1 MSKNLDRPLNN
12 CVNNIK
18 NLGEY
23 IDWHQS
29 LNFDETY
36 DIYPKLADPSVTSFL
51 PMGKIDLPEL
61 ITDDGRG
68 FKPDFRGTLS
78 QYTVLEDESLL
89 KWAAEKFP
97 KLKFLKCR
105 MQVQKPGE
113 AVRAHLDLLGD
124 YLKNVSVKMPWIR
137 KTKHSFKNPRID
149 IHQYIIACD
158 DQVEGQVFGFENPGP
173 WQWKKG
179 DYIRVNTWQALHW
192 TENKSEKDRA
202 IIKVQGIN
210 FGMKKELNVFS

>member
-1 MSKNLDRPLNN
+1 MEHIT
-12 CVNNIK
+12 NI
-18 NLGEY
+18 GEY

-29 LNFDETY
+29 MDFDESY
-36 DIYPKLADPSVTSFL
+36 SMYPKLADSSVASFL

-61 ITDDGRG
+61 IADDGRG
-68 FKPDFRGTLS
+68 YNPNFRGTLS

-124 YLKNVSVKMPWIR
+124 YLRNVTVKAPWLRQI
-137 KTKHSFKNPRID
+137 KHSLKNPGID

-179 DYIRVNTWQALHW
+179 DYIRLNTWRGLHW
-192 TENKSEKDRA
+192 TENKSKVDRP
-202 IIKVQGIN
+202 IIKVTGIE
-210 FGMKKELNVFS
+210 FGLKKDKYAIA